1 MEESTMIIPMNNEMT
16 YQLDYSR
23 GGNQVIASLT
33 DTDGDVLRRDAFSAA
48 DVFQMIQWAISERER
63 GNIYLELDFT
73 DESQE
78 NQTETEKE
86 S

>member
-33 DTDGDVLRRDAFSAA
+33 DTDGDVLRRDAFSVS

-63 GNIYLELDFT
+63 GNIYLELDFS
-73 DESQE
+73 DESQK
-78 NQTETEKE
+78 NKTETEKE

>member
-1 MEESTMIIPMNNEMT
+1 MEKSTMIIPMNNEMT

-33 DTDGDVLRRDAFSAA
+33 DTDGDVLRRDAFSVS

-73 DESQE
+73 DESQK
-78 NQTETEKE
+78 N
-86 S
+86 

>member
-1 MEESTMIIPMNNEMT
+1 MEKITTIIPMNNEMT

-33 DTDGDVLRRDAFSAA
+33 DTDGDVLRRDAFSVS

-73 DESQE
+73 DESQK
-78 NQTETEKE
+78 N
-86 S
+86 